1 MKFPRQTRALRM
13 PLLLLP
19 LLLGALTDC
28 APPPLEEPTLGT
40 ETFETSGAGTMLA
53 RRLEGV
59 WELST
64 SSLKTDCPME
74 PVISPMQGRTEWL
87 ARDSEVFIERLEQ
100 GGGLL
105 EFWAVDEDTLR
116 ASHSIEMY
124 DCEVTQ
130 DLTISIETFNRR
142 YIKATFVAELYHNEV
157 TVCEVAA
164 AAYDLPDSC
173 EVTIEWEGSRLYR

>member
-1 MKFPRQTRALRM
+1 MTSLRPARALWIGFV
-13 PLLLLP
+13 LLP
-19 LLLGALTDC
+19 LVLLVLPDC
-28 APPPLEEPTLGT
+28 APPAPEEPTLGT
-40 ETFETSGAGTMLA
+40 ETFDASRAGVRLA

-64 SSLKTDCPME
+64 SSLTTDCPME
-74 PVISPMQGRTEWL
+74 SLVSPMEGRTEWR
-87 ARDSEVFIERLEQ
+87 ARENEVFIERLEQ

-105 EFWAVDEDTLR
+105 EFWAVDEDTLL
-116 ASHSIEMY
+116 ASH
-124 DCEVTQ
+124 
-130 DLTISIETFNRR
+130 SIETFNRR

-173 EVTIEWEGSRLYR
+173 EVTIVWEGNRLYR

>member
-1 MKFPRQTRALRM
+1 MISLRQTRAFRTALV
-13 PLLLLP
+13 LLP
-19 LLLGALTDC
+19 LLVLTLTDC
-28 APPPLEEPTLGT
+28 APPSPEEPTLGT
-40 ETFETSGAGTMLA
+40 ETFETSPDGVRLA

-64 SSLKTDCPME
+64 SSLTTDCPME
-74 PVISPMQGRTEWL
+74 PVVSPMEGRTEWL
-87 ARDSEVFIERLEQ
+87 AKESEVFIDRLEQ
-100 GGGLL
+100 GGGVL

-142 YIKATFVAELYHNEV
+142 YIKATFVAKLYHNQV

-173 EVTIEWEGSRLYR
+173 EVIIEWEGNRLYR